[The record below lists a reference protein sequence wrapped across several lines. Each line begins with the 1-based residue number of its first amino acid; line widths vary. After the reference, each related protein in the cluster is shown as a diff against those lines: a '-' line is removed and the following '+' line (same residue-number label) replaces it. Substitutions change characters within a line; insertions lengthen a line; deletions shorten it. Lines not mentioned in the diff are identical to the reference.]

1 MRAALAALVL
11 LGAPAQI
18 SGAVP
23 ALIIGTVPA
32 LILGAVPAR
41 ARPVVVEM
49 FTSQACSDCPPA
61 DALLG
66 KLAAQPG
73 ILALSFDVA
82 YWNSAAWNDAYALPG
97 AATRQNWYAA
107 LHHSQEVYTP
117 EAVVDGT
124 SQLVGSDRAKMTAA
138 IAAARA
144 APAGDTAMTIGGGQ
158 TVKIGIGPG
167 AAGARIWLFGY
178 DPAHTTHIG
187 GGENG
192 GITLTQVNIVRSMT
206 DLGTWNG
213 RQTALTVARPAG
225 RHLAVLLQ
233 NADGAVVGAAAE

>member
-1 MRAALAALVL
+1 MRALLAALVL
-11 LGAPAQI
+11 LAAPAQ
-18 SGAVP
+18 
-23 ALIIGTVPA
+23 
-32 LILGAVPAR
+32 

-66 KLAAQPG
+66 RLATQPG

-82 YWNSAAWNDAYALPG
+82 YWNSAAWNDPYALPG

-107 LHHSQEVYTP
+107 LRHSTEVYTP

-124 SQLVGSDRAKMTAA
+124 NQFVGSDRTKMTEA

-144 APAGDTAMTIGGGQ
+144 APAGDTAVTIGGGPKVQ
-158 TVKIGIGPG
+158 ITIGPG
-167 AAGARIWLFGY
+167 ATGGEIWLFGY

-206 DLGTWNG
+206 DLGPWDG
-213 RQTALTVARPAG
+213 RQTTLTVARPAG
-225 RHLAVLLQ
+225 QHLAVVLQ
-233 NADGAVVGAAAE
+233 NASGAVVGAAAE